1 MSFITSLFSVCV
13 DALRESERERGREDD
28 DDDEEEGLNSNGVY
42 EQGV

>member
-13 DALRESERERGREDD
+13 DGLRESEREKGREDD
-28 DDDEEEGLNSNGVY
+28 DDEEEELNSNGVY